1 MSGIQYRPDID
12 GLRAIAVLASVLQVE
27 LVAEGVETG
36 AQHEMLTRL
45 GCDEMQG
52 YLLGRPMAATELEA
66 LLVRGRAS
74 AGASAGV
81 GLSLGA

>member
-1 MSGIQYRPDID
+1 
-12 GLRAIAVLASVLQVE
+12 
-27 LVAEGVETG
+27 
-36 AQHEMLTRL
+36 MLTRL